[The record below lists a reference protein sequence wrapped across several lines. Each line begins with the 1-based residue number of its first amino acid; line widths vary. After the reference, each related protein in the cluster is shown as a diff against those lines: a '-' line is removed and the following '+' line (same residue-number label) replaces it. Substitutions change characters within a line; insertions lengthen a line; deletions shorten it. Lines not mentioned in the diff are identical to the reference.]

1 MNLELMII
9 DNFYTDPDNVRNFAL
24 AQPFNVT
31 GNYPGARTKPFLPD
45 DVKSCISY

>member
-1 MNLELMII
+1 MII